1 MQNLNFSHA
10 SNYLYSI
17 FNDVYSYICRI
28 YIVLNTVS
36 DLEMI

>member
-1 MQNLNFSHA
+1 MQNLNLSHA

-17 FNDVYSYICRI
+17 FNDVYSYLCGM
-28 YIVLNTVS
+28 YIVLSTVS